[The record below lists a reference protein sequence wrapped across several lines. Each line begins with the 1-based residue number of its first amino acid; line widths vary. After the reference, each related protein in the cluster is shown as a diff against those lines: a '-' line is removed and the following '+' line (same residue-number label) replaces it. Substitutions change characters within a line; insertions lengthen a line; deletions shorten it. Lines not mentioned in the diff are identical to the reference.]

1 MTGGPGTKLELTIG
15 SLVNPGLVSWLG
27 MDGPLNPTVGDL
39 LNPAE
44 FDPLNPSMGGPVC
57 DPLNVGGPVCDPLNV
72 GGPVCDPLNVGGPE
86 CDPLNV
92 GGPGSWKS
100 IKGRSSSSSSLTG
113 DSMIASRSS
122 GMFERSSG
130 SFLST
135 LDGTSL
141 SESDTTGGGPSGE
154 GIDVVVAMRS
164 GRGKVG
170 CGRMFVAAG
179 GGGIRFVGRVATAVV
194 AGE

>member
-1 MTGGPGTKLELTIG
+1 
-15 SLVNPGLVSWLG
+15 
-27 MDGPLNPTVGDL
+27 MDDPLNPTVGDL
-39 LNPAE
+39 LNP
-44 FDPLNPSMGGPVC
+44 SM
-57 DPLNVGGPVCDPLNV
+57 
-72 GGPVCDPLNVGGPE
+72 GGPE

-141 SESDTTGGGPSGE
+141 SESETTGGGPSGD
-154 GIDVVVAMRS
+154 GTVVVAMGS
-164 GRGKVG
+164 IRGNAG

-179 GGGIRFVGRVATAVV
+179 GDAKFAGRLATAVD
-194 AGE
+194 AGECVCKTFAGL